1 MVDTVR
7 TAKHSATIRNAMVVL
22 LGIILSTIVGLLTA
36 GVWVLNQGRIDNP
49 HYQQM
54 VVNKD
59 ALADVLPPPEYI
71 IESCLVA
78 SRMFSA
84 TGADQLQELKRQ
96 GDQLK
101 AEYLSRHDYWQRLLP
116 EGEVKTELCDAS
128 YAPALAFYRIRDE
141 EFIPAIM
148 AGEHDRAAA
157 LMDGRMM
164 PQYQA
169 HRHAI
174 DGMVESSRELSQ
186 AIDDTIKVLDAR
198 ERIIIASSALGLL
211 VSTLLCAWL
220 VRRHI
225 VRPISDDL
233 VRSEARFRSL
243 FEQAPLGIAISREGR
258 MLLVNQSGLQLF
270 GSGTQEQLQ
279 HRPLP
284 EFYAPEVRGEV
295 EERIRRRQQGLPEM
309 SEYDSIG
316 MRLDGTRFDMHVL
329 VNKVELEDGPAMVGY
344 LTDITQRKRIESE
357 LRESENRYRSLCEN
371 NIVGIWQIDLS
382 GMTAYVNRAMCEM
395 LELYSAHDL
404 EGETFHRYFTRESLE
419 TMAVE
424 HAKRQQGVASVYEIE
439 LIGRRARR
447 RRVVV
452 SGAAILGD
460 SGAITGNIA
469 TFTDITER
477 HRAQQALIEGEERY
491 RLLIANA
498 PDGIMLVDPADGMRI
513 IEANTRAGELFGC
526 SRDELLTMT
535 PLDISAD
542 QQPDG
547 RSAQESIAQH
557 QLLLA
562 GGAPVVKEWLFK
574 RGHGGAEFLCDLRLI
589 QLTIGDRRL
598 IRSSIMDITE
608 RRKLE
613 ANHRRL
619 SAIVEASDDAIISTT
634 LDGIIMTWNAGASR
648 LLGYS
653 ADEAIGQPMA
663 MCIPTERQGED
674 DRLLAR
680 IAEGAS
686 IGQID
691 TIRMH
696 RDGRRLEVSVTISPI
711 RDGLGRIIGASK
723 IARDIS
729 ERKQAEIRLQSQFTR
744 IDLLNRI
751 ARAIAER
758 QDLPSIFQ
766 VVVRSLEDSLR
777 IDFCC
782 ACLYQAERHC
792 LTVSNVGIRSEQLA
806 EALSMPPTSTV
817 PIDENGLYRCV
828 SGELVYE
835 PDIAGVRFPFPQRLA
850 AGGLR
855 ALVAVPLMV
864 EGKAFGVIIAARL
877 QPNCFSSGECEFLR
891 QLGEHVALAAHQAQ
905 LHTSLQRAYDDLHQS
920 QQTAM
925 QQERLRA
932 LGQMAAGIAHDINN
946 ALSPLAI
953 YSDMLLDGEL
963 GLNERTRN
971 YLEIMNRAID
981 DVTTT
986 ISRLGDFY
994 RSRDQQQQHHLA
1006 VDVNEMAQHVIDL
1019 TRARWSDMSQLN
1031 GIEIHMVTDLELGIP
1046 PIMGV
1051 AGDLRE
1057 GLTNL
1062 VFNAVDAMPDGG
1074 TITIATRLRN
1084 AAVDGQGRPLAQ
1096 QVAIEVN
1103 DTGLGMDEETRRRCL
1118 EPFFTTKGER
1128 GTGLGLAMVYGM
1140 VRRHHGE
1147 IEIDSVVGAGTT
1159 IRLRFPLA
1167 GQGEASARQAIDG
1180 RKPPPLR
1187 ILVVDDDPV
1196 LLSSIRDLLKID
1208 GHQVVTENGGA
1219 EAIEHF
1225 CAALAQGEP
1234 FAVVITD
1241 LGMPQVDGRQVARA
1255 VKAASPATPV
1265 IMLTGWGSRMVAE
1278 GDIPEHVDTV
1288 LSKPPKLQELRT
1300 TLKQY
1305 GPTGDDP
1312 TSSPLPLA

>member
-1 MVDTVR
+1 MGR
-7 TAKHSATIRNAMVVL
+7 RWSAT
-22 LGIILSTIVGLLTA
+22 S
-36 GVWVLNQGRIDNP
+36 P
-49 HYQQM
+49 
-54 VVNKD
+54 
-59 ALADVLPPPEYI
+59 
-71 IESCLVA
+71 
-78 SRMFSA
+78 
-84 TGADQLQELKRQ
+84 
-96 GDQLK
+96 
-101 AEYLSRHDYWQRLLP
+101 
-116 EGEVKTELCDAS
+116 
-128 YAPALAFYRIRDE
+128 
-141 EFIPAIM
+141 
-148 AGEHDRAAA
+148 
-157 LMDGRMM
+157 
-164 PQYQA
+164 
-169 HRHAI
+169 
-174 DGMVESSRELSQ
+174 
-186 AIDDTIKVLDAR
+186 
-198 ERIIIASSALGLL
+198 
-211 VSTLLCAWL
+211 
-220 VRRHI
+220 
-225 VRPISDDL
+225 
-233 VRSEARFRSL
+233 
-243 FEQAPLGIAISREGR
+243 
-258 MLLVNQSGLQLF
+258 
-270 GSGTQEQLQ
+270 
-279 HRPLP
+279 
-284 EFYAPEVRGEV
+284 
-295 EERIRRRQQGLPEM
+295 
-309 SEYDSIG
+309 
-316 MRLDGTRFDMHVL
+316 
-329 VNKVELEDGPAMVGY
+329 
-344 LTDITQRKRIESE
+344 KRIESE

-395 LELYSAHDL
+395 LELDSAQDL

-751 ARAIAER
+751 ARAIAKGR
-758 QDLPSIFQ
+758 VSTIPPGAHGGNIDNWRIGAGATMYYPVAVDGGLFSIGDPHVSQGDGELSGTAIEASLDVLFQ

-1128 GTGLGLAMVYGM
+1128 GTGLGLWISKGIVEK
-1140 VRRHHGE
+1140 HGGT
-1147 IEIDSVVGAGTT
+1147 IEVESKTGPTDHGTT
-1159 IRLRFPLA
+1159 FTIFLPR
-1167 GQGEASARQAIDG
+1167 GEA
-1180 RKPPPLR
+1180 L
-1187 ILVVDDDPV
+1187 
-1196 LLSSIRDLLKID
+1196 
-1208 GHQVVTENGGA
+1208 E
-1219 EAIEHF
+1219 
-1225 CAALAQGEP
+1225 
-1234 FAVVITD
+1234 
-1241 LGMPQVDGRQVARA
+1241 
-1255 VKAASPATPV
+1255 TPV
-1265 IMLTGWGSRMVAE
+1265 PEPAANTVSEPTVA
-1278 GDIPEHVDTV
+1278 
-1288 LSKPPKLQELRT
+1288 
-1300 TLKQY
+1300 
-1305 GPTGDDP
+1305 
-1312 TSSPLPLA
+1312 A